1 MNILTKKRL
10 IEFSEQHSIIKEP
23 LLSWYKEVKKATWN
37 SPLDIKKRYPSASI
51 LKENRICFNI
61 KGNEYRL
68 IAAVNYDKQAVY
80 IRFIGTHTEYDE
92 IDANSV

>member
-1 MNILTKKRL
+1 MNVLTKQRL
-10 IEFSEQHSIIKEP
+10 LEFASKHTIVKQQ
-23 LLSWYKEVKKATWN
+23 LLTWHKEVKKANWT
-37 SPLDIKKRYPSASI
+37 SPQDILIRYPSASI

-68 IAAVNYDKQAVY
+68 IVKVNYYKQAVY
-80 IRFIGTHTEYDE
+80 IKFIGTHTEYDE